1 MTNAEGNAD
10 QTPPS
15 GPGSQPW
22 EPSSGG
28 YEAPSIEHSQD
39 RPQNEPAQPSYEYG
53 PPNYGINPPYP
64 PALDYPADVPPG
76 YPPQAFPP
84 PFQPG
89 AGYPPMPPG
98 QLPPGYPP
106 GPVGYGPPGYPGG
119 YGMPAPAATNSV
131 AIGSLVAS
139 ILSLPLTAICAI
151 GLIAAFVGI
160 GLGVTALNQ
169 VKQTGQEGRGLAI
182 AGIAIGG
189 LGVLLNGGWLVF
201 FLVALSTP

>member
-1 MTNAEGNAD
+1 MTNADGNAD

-39 RPQNEPAQPSYEYG
+39 RPQTGPAQPSYEYG
-53 PPNYGINPPYP
+53 PPNYGVNPAYP

-84 PFQPG
+84 PF
-89 AGYPPMPPG
+89 
-98 QLPPGYPP
+98 PPGYPAAP
-106 GPVGYGPPGYPGG
+106 MGYGPPGYPGG
-119 YGMPAPAATNSV
+119 YGMPAPAPTNSL
-131 AIGSLVAS
+131 AIGSLVTS
-139 ILSLPLTAICAI
+139 ILSLPLTAMCAI

-160 GLGVTALNQ
+160 GLGVTAVNQ

-201 FLVALSTP
+201 FLIALANA